1 MLEAASV
8 AGTEF
13 SGAVVAA
20 GVERGVEE
28 VEAHYGAPA
37 RRGQVVSRRSTDGW
51 LDGTVTARYGLLHDL
66 YRETLYG
73 RASLSR
79 RWRWHRAMG
88 RRLEIG
94 YGGQAREL
102 AAELAEHFVPGR
114 DPAPAVLYLQ
124 RSIHGSPRG
133 LILLT
138 CKMPG
143 CYLRP

>member
-1 MLEAASV
+1 MS
-8 AGTEF
+8 
-13 SGAVVAA
+13 
-20 GVERGVEE
+20 VEE

-124 RSIHGSPRG
+124 RSIAWFTERFDTADLQEAGV
-133 LILLT
+133 LL
-138 CKMPG
+138 